1 MPATVKPLTKKD
13 IQEVLAPVV
22 KELKELKREATLWKI
37 ESKGTKQ
44 AVEFMEMRIRRLT
57 DDFLIFKD
65 SVGEEFQTLTRKFLD
80 SLDPIMGELKGIRE
94 DSAAQSMINE
104 DLEKLIHGHEKRI
117 TKLETTS

>member
-1 MPATVKPLTKKD
+1 MPAVIKPLTKKD
-13 IQEVLAPVV
+13 LQEALSPLVT
-22 KELKELKREATLWKI
+22 ELKELRREASLWKI

-44 AVEFMEMRIRRLT
+44 AVELMDMRVRRLT

-65 SVGEEFQTLTRKFLD
+65 SVGEEFQTMTRKFLD
-80 SLDPIMGELKGIRE
+80 SLDPIMHELKGTRE